1 VGTFSS
7 HCQNVRIKFSDLKIN
22 DLRDLLTAPLMGG
35 VRREGVTSLKNRKES
50 ARLKRKKRVR
60 SRIAGTVERPRL
72 NIFRSV
78 KHIYA
83 QAIVDTIGKT
93 LVSASTLSPEL
104 RGSLGHLGNVEAAKK
119 VGELLAKRCL
129 EKGIQKVVF
138 DRNGYLYHG
147 RVKALA
153 EAART
158 GGLIF

>member
-1 VGTFSS
+1 LGGIGTAE
-7 HCQNVRIKFSDLKIN
+7 QK
-22 DLRDLLTAPLMGG
+22 P
-35 VRREGVTSLKNRKES
+35 LKNRKKL

-60 SRIAGTVERPRL
+60 SNLKGTLEKPRL
-72 NIFRSV
+72 NVFRSL

-83 QAIVDTIGKT
+83 QAIVDTTGET
-93 LVSASTLSPEL
+93 LLSASTMSPEIKGTF
-104 RGSLGHLGNVEAAKK
+104 RYPGNVESAKK
-119 VGELLAKRCL
+119 VGELIAKKCL

-158 GGLIF
+158 SGLIF